1 MTLSL
6 TNNQVNWP
14 EAKQLQWEINCKC
27 YPDSVQPEQEH
38 LRVFSGALGD
48 SAVRKRQEDNARH
61 YTLTADKA
69 RFRTLNWKQDRCHS
83 FPEQDPRNG
92 CIWKTLWLETLPR
105 VQRFVGFASPIKETF
120 AKPSPTVS
128 HGHGLIVHVQRVLVL
143 CQAVRSDF
151 QPYFTTVKGGAR
163 EGGLNSLIPLDS
175 ITFWHGCIP

>member
-1 MTLSL
+1 MTFSL
-6 TNNQVNWP
+6 TNNRVNWP

-83 FPEQDPRNG
+83 FPEQIQEMAASGRRSGWRHFRVCRGLLD
-92 CIWKTLWLETLPR
+92 LPL
-105 VQRFVGFASPIKETF
+105 P
-120 AKPSPTVS
+120 
-128 HGHGLIVHVQRVLVL
+128 
-143 CQAVRSDF
+143 
-151 QPYFTTVKGGAR
+151 
-163 EGGLNSLIPLDS
+163 
-175 ITFWHGCIP
+175 